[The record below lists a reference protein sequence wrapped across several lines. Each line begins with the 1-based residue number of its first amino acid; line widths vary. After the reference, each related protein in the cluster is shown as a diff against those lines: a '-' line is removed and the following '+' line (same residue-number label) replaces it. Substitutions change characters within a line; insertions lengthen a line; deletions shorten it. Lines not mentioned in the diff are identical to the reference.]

1 MHENIAG
8 PGAAPSFLPINKI
21 DMENRGWDQVDF
33 VLITGDAYV
42 DHPSF
47 GAAIISRLLESH
59 GFKVAILAQPD
70 WQDNEAFRIFGRPR
84 LGFLITSGNIDS
96 MVNHYTVAKKE
107 RRQDFYSP
115 GGKAGLR
122 PDRALMVYSR
132 KVRALFSDSPII
144 IGGIEASLRRLAHYD
159 YWDDKI
165 RRSLLLDAQA
175 DLLIYG
181 MGEKAMVEIAQAL
194 DSGVSVKKIRNI
206 RGTAWKTREKKDL
219 PLADS
224 KALFLPSY
232 DKILASKKDYGDSF
246 LLQYENTDAITGRT
260 LIEPYRDFY
269 VIVNP
274 PQTPLTQ
281 PELDRIYAL
290 PYERTYHPS
299 YEKAGGVPAIQEVKF
314 SLISSRGCFGGCSFC
329 ALTYHQGRALQ
340 ARSHQSLLA
349 EAKKLVH
356 EEDFKGYIH
365 DVGGP
370 TANFRKPSCQK
381 QLTKGVCRHRECLF
395 PEPCQLLETDHEDY
409 RQLLGKLK
417 ELPQVKKVFIR
428 SGLRYDYLLQD
439 PDHMKFLE
447 VLCKD
452 HVSGQLKVAPEH
464 ISPRVLR
471 MMGKPQAEFF
481 DKFAHKYFAMSAK
494 MGKKQFLV
502 PYLMSSHPGSSLD
515 DAIYLAEY
523 LRDKGYNPEQVQDF
537 YPTPGTLSTA
547 MYYMEADPRTG
558 EEVFVAKKPQEKA
571 MQRALIQYKNPANYQ
586 LVAQALKEA
595 GREDLIGFDKKSL
608 IRPRDKA
615 KGKKGR
621 GK

>member
-181 MGEKAMVEIAQAL
+181 MGEKAMVEVAQAL

-224 KALFLPSY
+224 KAIFLPSY

-246 LLQYENTDAITGRT
+246 LLQYENTDAITGQT

-274 PQTPLTQ
+274 PQAPLTQ

-395 PEPCQLLETDHEDY
+395 PEPCPLLETDHEDY

-447 VLCKD
+447 DLCKN